1 MVLPKLNQAGDDA
14 VVAAWIVEIG
24 DAISVDVPVIEMETE
39 KVTVEVCST
48 VAGRVT
54 RQFVSKGDTVKVGQ
68 PILEVE

>member
-39 KVTVEVCST
+39 KVTVEVYST